1 MVGSSPLTRGK
12 PRLRRQGISQRGLIP
27 AHAGKTP
34 RTRRACSATWAHP
47 RSRGENEAARQPH
60 GWETG
65 SSPLTRG
72 KRLRG
77 RPRHR
82 YRRLIPAHAGKT
94 ASTSTSTTSTRAH
107 PRSRG
112 ENQRIKSVAAS
123 VTGSSPLT
131 RGKRILTRVRSYADG
146 LIPAHAGKT
155 GGPERAV
162 RAFPAHPRSRGENPT
177 GGTATCC
184 SRGSSPLTRG
194 KHGGELG
201 VGRGGGLIPAHA
213 GKTW

>member
-1 MVGSSPLTRGK
+1 MTYCN
-12 PRLRRQGISQRGLIP
+12 GLIP

-155 GGPERAV
+155 SCVFASVSIMR
-162 RAFPAHPRSRGENPT
+162 AHPRSRGENRK
-177 GGTATCC
+177 TALAWA
-184 SRGSSPLTRG
+184 RRGGSSPLTRG
-194 KHGGELG
+194 KRVCPSAGWKDK
-201 VGRGGGLIPAHA
+201 GLIPAHA
-213 GKTW
+213 GKTRDTP